1 MNQPCTLQ
9 ANVSINSLSVSSI
22 RRIFMKPVPMFTLP
36 TAKTQDGKS
45 SLELV
50 TLHDGSK
57 VSRAFYNRV
66 QQAALSGIGNVP
78 FAEPK
83 TLRKICG
90 PGFWLT
96 LSSRDA
102 ITAGLCGVTMALR
115 YELPL
120 DLAGKDHQN
129 AQLYLRK

>member
-1 MNQPCTLQ
+1 
-9 ANVSINSLSVSSI
+9 
-22 RRIFMKPVPMFTLP
+22 MKPVPMFTLP

-57 VSRAFYNRV
+57 ASRAFYNRV
-66 QQAALSGIGNVP
+66 KEAALAGIGSKP
-78 FAEPK
+78 FAKPK

-90 PGFWLT
+90 KVFWLQ
-96 LSSRDA
+96 LSPRDV
-102 ITAGLCGVTMALR
+102 ITAGFCGVTMALR
-115 YELPL
+115 DDLPL

-129 AQLYLRK
+129 AQLYVRK